1 MDERVKEL
9 MNITPIV
16 TNVMKRT
23 GLSLEELD
31 QRIGLTTSIIP
42 DDDGEPVITF
52 LANTTHSTKP
62 GFMADAYEFAIAR
75 KHFELLINHDAGEK
89 KIIQALEVEFKEL
102 ELRAHLESEFE
113 FKVAQAATFENE
125 IEAMQ
130 LESERLRMEAVEL
143 AIKLG
148 EKEERAEEHTRQAVE
163 DSKRKQTEAAR
174 MVRQENAECRKKK
187 KMRDLAKIY
196 DEELKRESTTP
207 VITRVAERVFKS
219 ESHTRKLLQELKEE
233 MRKSVRDENTEG

>member
-75 KHFELLINHDAGEK
+75 KYFELLINPDAGEK
-89 KIIQALEVEFKEL
+89 KIMQALGVEFKEL
-102 ELRAHLESEFE
+102 ELHAHLESEFE
-113 FKVAQAATFENE
+113 LKVAQAAAFENE
-125 IEAMQ
+125 IEAMR

-148 EKEERAEEHTRQAVE
+148 EKEEQAEEHTRQAVE
-163 DSKRKQTEAAR
+163 DSRRKQTEAAR
-174 MVRQENAECRKKK
+174 NASKGTSERIKKK
-187 KMRDLAKIY
+187 KMDKLARAY
-196 DEELKRESTTP
+196 DEESKRRSTIPIT
-207 VITRVAERVFKS
+207 TRVAERISKS
-219 ESHTRKLLQELKEE
+219 ESQTRRLIKELKET
-233 MRKSVRDENTEG
+233 RKRVTDENTEG

>member
-75 KHFELLINHDAGEK
+75 KHFE
-89 KIIQALEVEFKEL
+89 LEVEFKEL